1 MMDSLFSALL
11 QYGTTPSLIV
21 LAFVVG
27 LLVKKL
33 EENAKKDDERASLLR
48 SELSKALQSME
59 EQFEERFVSHAK
71 RIDELN
77 NRISCVERDYLPRED
92 HYKDTAGWRAE
103 LNRIF
108 DVIIRQ
114 LETKK

>member
-1 MMDSLFSALL
+1 MDNLVIKLL
-11 QYGTTPSLIV
+11 EYGTTPSLII

-27 LLVKKL
+27 ILVKKIDD
-33 EENAKKDDERASLLR
+33 NAKRDDERSAALRKDLASGIQ
-48 SELSKALQSME
+48 ALE
-59 EQFEERFVSHAK
+59 EKFEERFMSHAK

-77 NRISCVERDYLPRED
+77 NRIANVEREYLPRED

-108 DVIIRQ
+108 DVILRQ
-114 LETKK
+114 LEQRK

>member
-1 MMDSLFSALL
+1 MESLLMNLL

-27 LLVKKL
+27 LLVKKM
-33 EENAKKDDERASLLR
+33 EENAKKDDERAQMLR
-48 SELSKALQSME
+48 SEFSKGLQSME
-59 EQFEERFVSHAK
+59 DKFEDRYISHAK

-77 NRISCVERDYLPRED
+77 NRVACVERDYLPRED

-114 LETKK
+114 LESKR

>member
-1 MMDSLFSALL
+1 MEGLLTSLL

-33 EENAKKDDERASLLR
+33 EENAKKDDERAKILR
-48 SELSKALQSME
+48 EELSKSINSLE
-59 EQFEERFVSHAK
+59 EKFEERFVVHAK
-71 RIDELN
+71 RMEELS

-114 LETKK
+114 MEKKQ

>member
-1 MMDSLFSALL
+1 MDGLLISLL
-11 QYGTTPSLIV
+11 QYGTTPALVV
-21 LAFVVG
+21 LSFVVG
-27 LLVKKL
+27 LLVKKI
-33 EENAKKDDERASLLR
+33 EENSKRDDERAQMLR
-48 SELSKALQSME
+48 EELSKNINGLE
-59 EQFEERFVSHAK
+59 EKFEERFVVHDK
-71 RIDELN
+71 RMEELS

>member
-1 MMDSLFSALL
+1 MENLLTNLL

-33 EENAKKDDERASLLR
+33 EENAKKDDERAKVLR
-48 SELSKALQSME
+48 DELSKSINGLE
-59 EQFEERFVSHAK
+59 EKFEERFVIHAK
-71 RIDELN
+71 RMEELS

-108 DVIIRQ
+108 DVILRQ
-114 LETKK
+114 LEKKQ

>member
-1 MMDSLFSALL
+1 MNNLITNLL
-11 QYGTTPSLIV
+11 QYGTTPSLIA

-27 LLVKKL
+27 LLAKKL
-33 EENAKKDDERASLLR
+33 EENAKKDDERAQMLR
-48 SELSKALQSME
+48 TELSEGLQSME
-59 EQFEERFVSHAK
+59 EKFEERFISHAK

-77 NRISCVERDYLPRED
+77 NRISCVERDYLLRED

-114 LETKK
+114 LEAKR